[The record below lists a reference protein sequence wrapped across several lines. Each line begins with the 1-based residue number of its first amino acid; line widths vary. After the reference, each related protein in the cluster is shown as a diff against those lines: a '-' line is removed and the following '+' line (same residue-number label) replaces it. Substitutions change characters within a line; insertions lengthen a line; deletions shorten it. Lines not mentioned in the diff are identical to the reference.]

1 MYGGTDGL
9 ESLKDSQIEETIL
22 KLKSY
27 NIKHIVLV
35 GQIPTVT
42 GASFKAKTASRT
54 FKRFQSFN
62 S

>member
-35 GQIPTVT
+35 DRYQLWRGRRSKRRRP
-42 GASFKAKTASRT
+42 AEHSRG
-54 FKRFQSFN
+54 FN
-62 S
+62 PSI

>member
-35 GQIPTVT
+35 DRYQL
-42 GASFKAKTASRT
+42 
-54 FKRFQSFN
+54 
-62 S
+62 